1 STLRIA
7 AREHPAGAIGFPR
20 SSLSMERGLPVS
32 ADRHGTMQPV
42 IFHAAELFGQNGR
55 LRLTEGRT

>member
-1 STLRIA
+1 
-7 AREHPAGAIGFPR
+7 
-20 SSLSMERGLPVS
+20 MERGLPVS